1 MESHVSTNHK
11 SVTILQFGKSVAKSY
26 QFVQSTYSPLRF
38 GLVEGS
44 GVKLHAYLLFLYES
58 NKKINMK
65 IPTCKIV
72 KFSYVIRLVQSFTF
86 Q

>member
-26 QFVQSTYSPLRF
+26 QFVQSTYGPLRF

-44 GVKLHAYLLFLYES
+44 GVKLHVYLLFCM
-58 NKKINMK
+58 NQIKKLI
-65 IPTCKIV
+65 
-72 KFSYVIRLVQSFTF
+72 
-86 Q
+86 